1 MQSKNKNAPL
11 KGFPASELV
20 KNRDAISRLAHS
32 GDAQRLMALL
42 QQRGGVQEAAQAA
55 AAGDTSQLVAMMD
68 QLMKTKEGAEL
79 VSRIGSQAKKAGI
92 E

>member
-1 MQSKNKNAPL
+1 MQSKNQNAPL
-11 KGFPASELV
+11 RGFPAAELA
-20 KNRDAISRLAHS
+20 KNREAISQLAHS
-32 GDAQRLMALL
+32 SDAQRLMALL

-68 QLMKTKEGAEL
+68 QLMKTKEGADL
-79 VSRIGSQAKKAGI
+79 VNRIGTQAKKAGI